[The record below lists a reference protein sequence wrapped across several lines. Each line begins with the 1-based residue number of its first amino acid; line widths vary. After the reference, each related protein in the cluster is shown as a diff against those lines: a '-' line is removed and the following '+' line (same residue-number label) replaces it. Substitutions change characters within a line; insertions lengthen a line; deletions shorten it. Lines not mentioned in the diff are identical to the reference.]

1 MALLTFNKEGG
12 NWVAYFKAEADFA
25 LHIERDEAGVMSM
38 EQSTTGGGY
47 AVVEDFPARSRY
59 GRAFDYEFSALVYPK
74 FIRIASITEPTFAA
88 VTTDGEITEIKSQ
101 SKEVEVTANGT
112 MDITPDAGF
121 SYLNSVKVK
130 TNVAQSG
137 GGGGSASSVEY
148 WDFRGTSGLNQ
159 LTILLRSIA
168 VKGTMQG
175 MKGIFPSAMF
185 QQAQGSGSDVTA
197 IAIDLSFEMVAEVDG
212 VIQTITVKQQ
222 LEQNNINIA
231 AIPRITKEEFY
242 NLNA

>member
-1 MALLTFNKEGG
+1 MASLTFNKEGG

-59 GRAFDYEFSALVYPK
+59 GRTFDYEFSGLVYPK
-74 FIRIASITEPTFAA
+74 FIRITSTSDPTFAE
-88 VTTDGEITEIKSQ
+88 VVSNGEVTEIKSQ
-101 SKEVEVTANGT
+101 SKEIEVTANGT

-137 GGGGSASSVEY
+137 EGGG
-148 WDFRGTSGLNQ
+148 TSY
-159 LTILLRSIA
+159 RFYSIE
-168 VKGTMQG
+168 K
-175 MKGIFPSAMF
+175 
-185 QQAQGSGSDVTA
+185 
-197 IAIDLSFEMVAEVDG
+197 
-212 VIQTITVKQQ
+212 
-222 LEQNNINIA
+222 LESKIA
-231 AIPRITKEEFY
+231 AVECVAPLFARVNGLIIPAALAFASNMWESVSALSTDASAKLFIDGAWRNIGEMLDGGSSFLQGIGIVEITESEFY